1 MRRGRDLQLLVG
13 SVGVSALGDWLAL
26 VPLALYLEE
35 RTGSGLWLA
44 ALFIAIWC
52 PVIVLAAPAGLLVD
66 RYDPRRLLAVVSLA
80 QAVVAVALAFNSS
93 PAAIV
98 ALAALIGSGFA
109 LAQPAE
115 FSLVPAVASGRDLTK
130 ANGWVET
137 SRYVGFTAGPLL
149 GGALAAAGGMKVAL
163 LANAATFVGVAA
175 AAVLIRARRERAP
188 HVEGTIDRARD
199 GIVFLFRDRL
209 LALVMTVAFAS
220 LLLMTAS
227 ATAEVFFAKDDLG
240 VGDFGFGALL
250 ASWTFGMAFGALVLA
265 RRFRL
270 ALAGGAL
277 VAIVVQSV
285 GLGAPTLW
293 LTAAFCFVMWFV
305 GGSAHGLKNV
315 LIRTLIHERVP
326 ERLHGRAFAAYNG
339 LRNFAEIFALAAGG
353 VLVAAIGARWT
364 LFLAG
369 LIPAAAG
376 LAGLAVYARRRAA
389 DTETVPAPTTP

>member
-1 MRRGRDLQLLVG
+1 MRRNRDLQLLVG
-13 SVGVSALGDWLAL
+13 AVGVSALGDWLAL
-26 VPLALYLEE
+26 VPLALHLEE
-35 RTGSGLWLA
+35 VTGSGLWLA

-52 PVIVLAAPAGLLVD
+52 PVVVLAAPAGLLVD
-66 RYDPRRLLAVVSLA
+66 RYDPRRVLALVSLA
-80 QAVVAVALAFNSS
+80 QAAAAVVLAFSSS
-93 PAAIV
+93 PAAVV

-115 FSLVPAVASGRDLTK
+115 FSLVPAVARGRELAA

-137 SRYVGFTAGPLL
+137 SRYVGFTVGPLL
-149 GGALAAAGGMKVAL
+149 GGALAAAGGMRAAL
-163 LANAATFVGVAA
+163 LVNAVTFVGVAMV
-175 AAVLIRARRERAP
+175 AVALRVRRERVA
-188 HVEGTIDRARD
+188 HTSEAADRARD
-199 GIVFLFRDRL
+199 GIVFLFRDRV
-209 LALVMTVAFAS
+209 LALVMTVGFAS

-227 ATAEVFFAKDDLG
+227 ATAEVFFAKDFLH

-250 ASWTFGMAFGALVLA
+250 ASWTLGMAFGALVLA
-265 RRFRL
+265 RRFTM

-277 VAIVVQSV
+277 VAIVVQSI

-293 LTAAFCFVMWFV
+293 LAVGFTFVAWFV

-326 ERLHGRAFAAYNG
+326 ERLHGRAFAAYNA

-364 LFLAG
+364 LLLAG
-369 LIPAAAG
+369 AIPAAAG
-376 LAGLAVYARRRAA
+376 LAGLAVYARRRTREEPGLPVAA
-389 DTETVPAPTTP
+389 NP